1 MEFIRTQINDS
12 AKTIIVI
19 EKTKNGLSKKIYNSL
34 LDMSEIERNA
44 YIAQAFSNIEMPHN
58 PEEMWAR
65 QQLENMLAVKIAKI
79 SHGK

>member
-19 EKTKNGLSKKIYNSL
+19 EKTKNGFTKKIYNSL

-44 YIAQAFSNIEMPHN
+44 YIAQAFSNIEMPQN
-58 PEEMWAR
+58 PEEIWAR
-65 QQLENMLAVKIAKI
+65 QHLEHMLAAKFAK
-79 SHGK
+79 SAHGK